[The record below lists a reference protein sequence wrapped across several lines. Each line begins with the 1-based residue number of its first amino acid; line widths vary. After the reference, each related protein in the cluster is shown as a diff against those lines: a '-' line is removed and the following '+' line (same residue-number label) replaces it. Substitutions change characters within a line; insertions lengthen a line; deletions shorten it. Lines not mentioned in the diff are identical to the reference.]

1 MKKYIIAIMV
11 VVMAIGGMFI
21 FKDKLEE
28 AILNTGMEQA
38 FGTDDVY
45 EILRMELEKE
55 EGVAKVTCDKHET
68 DSAVYVISYENGMTV
83 FMYVN
88 GEDVAKKIAA

>member
-11 VVMAIGGMFI
+11 VMVAIGGMFI

-28 AILNTGMEQA
+28 AILTAGMEQA
-38 FGTDDVY
+38 FGTDDMY

-55 EGVAKVTCDKHET
+55 EGVANVTCDKHET

-88 GEDVAKKIAA
+88 GNDVAKKLAA

>member
-11 VVMAIGGMFI
+11 VMVAIGGMFI

-55 EGVAKVTCDKHET
+55 EGVAKVTCDKRET

-88 GEDVAKKIAA
+88 GNDVAKKLAA

>member
-11 VVMAIGGMFI
+11 VMVAIGGMFA
-21 FKDKLEE
+21 LRGEVEE

-38 FGTDDVY
+38 LGTTDIY

-68 DSAVYVISYENGMTV
+68 DSATYVISYENGMTV

-88 GEDVAKKIAA
+88 GNDVAKKLTA

>member
-1 MKKYIIAIMV
+1 MKKIIVVMV
-11 VVMAIGGMFI
+11 VLMVALGGMFI
-21 FKDKLEE
+21 FRDTLEE

-88 GEDVAKKIAA
+88 GNDVAKKLAA

>member
-11 VVMAIGGMFI
+11 VMVAIGGMFI

-38 FGTDDVY
+38 FETDDMY

-83 FMYVN
+83 YMYVN
-88 GEDVAKKIAA
+88 GNDVAKKLAA